1 MQLCVVL
8 QSTAGGKQSATA
20 TAEQLGGQVETLQGA
35 ATELKRQLEQQSSR
49 LSSQATELDITRL
62 KLQET
67 QVSSHVLVQLGS
79 HADLQRL

>member
-8 QSTAGGKQSATA
+8 QSTGGKQSATA
-20 TAEQLGGQVETLQGA
+20 TGERLGGQVGTLQGA
-35 ATELKRQLEQQSSR
+35 AAELKRQLEQQSSR